1 MSTEKIVMNSLFG
14 KTELSSKKVE
24 LNSLQDLMSANEDL
38 EQGFILAFDAKK
50 AADKLLQ
57 DLKNEKNKS
66 ISAMQKY
73 KKETEDL
80 GLDGSKNIFYT
91 SIEKLLQNNLIKSL

>member
-1 MSTEKIVMNSLFG
+1 MSTEKIVMNALFG
-14 KTELSSKKVE
+14 KTELATQKIE
-24 LNSLQDLMSANEDL
+24 LNSLQDLMAANEDL
-38 EQGFILAFDAKK
+38 EQGYILAFDAKK
-50 AADKLLQ
+50 TADKLLQ